1 MFVFHRRAA
10 ARVFVCVFVVALP
23 VEVLRVLFLG
33 FCFGF
38 YYFLWRVLL
47 PKFGFDFSRRAVS
60 QALMESSLVPLGHR
74 LECRVFYLDTVIP
87 PASMDQLILVG
98 TVDVFG

>member
-1 MFVFHRRAA
+1 M
-10 ARVFVCVFVVALP
+10 P
-23 VEVLRVLFLG
+23 RVLFLG
-33 FCFGF
+33 VCFDF
-38 YYFLWRVLL
+38 HYFLTGVVV

-60 QALMESSLVPLGHR
+60 QALVESSLVPLGHR

-98 TVDVFG
+98 TVNAFG